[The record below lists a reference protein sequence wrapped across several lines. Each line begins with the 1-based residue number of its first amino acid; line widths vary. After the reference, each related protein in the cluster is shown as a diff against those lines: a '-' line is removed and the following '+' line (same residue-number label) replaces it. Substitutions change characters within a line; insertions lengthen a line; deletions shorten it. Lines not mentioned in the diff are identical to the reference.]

1 MDEGWEGFEP
11 PGAAAVCWISVVG
24 KVQGWVEVA
33 VLLN

>member
-1 MDEGWEGFEP
+1 MKVGKGLSLL
-11 PGAAAVCWISVVG
+11 GAAAVCWISVVG